1 MRAAISSIQKQLDG
15 LGAPLSPTGSL
26 WSALQRGTSP
36 VRVTQG
42 VATGKTATLLDVL
55 LEAEIE
61 KAKATEEA
69 TREILANLHAQ
80 EKAARTEARV
90 RARIEAQQA
99 AARKKKTED
108 K

>member
-69 TREILANLHAQ
+69 TRATVLKVKRSEENFQ
-80 EKAARTEARV
+80 TNEFYV
-90 RARIEAQQA
+90 
-99 AARKKKTED
+99 
-108 K
+108 